1 MRAIWTGE
9 LSFGLVN
16 VPVKVYSA
24 IESHDAKS
32 HQVDAKDGT
41 RIRYKR
47 VREGTDDEVEFA
59 QIANAYE
66 SESGEQVVLTKE
78 DLKSMPVER
87 HREIAVTEFVPSE
100 DIDPIQF
107 DRPYYL
113 EPSSKSPK
121 AYMLLRQALQETD
134 RLAICTFTLRNRTR
148 LCALRV
154 VGNVMVLQTLLWPDE
169 IRVPDFPSLTEDVKI
184 RPQEL
189 SMAASLIESMSTD
202 FDPDA
207 YEDDYQIQL
216 KQLVEAKS
224 DGRSAFEDT
233 EEDSGDGDD
242 EVADLLAALRASVK
256 NRKAAGNGA
265 SKSSAPSKRATASKG
280 RTVSK
285 SGTASKSRSASKSTD
300 KESGE
305 KGTAAKDSG
314 QRKTG

>member
-32 HQVDAKDGT
+32 HQVDAKDGV

-59 QIANAYE
+59 NIANAYE
-66 SESGEQVVLTKE
+66 ADSGDTVILSKE
-78 DLKSMPVER
+78 DIKSMPVER
-87 HREIAVTEFVPSE
+87 HREISVTEFVPRE
-100 DIDPIQF
+100 DVDPIMF
-107 DRPYYL
+107 DKPYYL

-121 AYMLLRQALQETD
+121 AYVLLRQALQETD

-169 IRVPDFPSLTEDVKI
+169 IRTPEFPSLTEDVKI

-189 SMAASLIESMSTD
+189 AMAASLIDSMATD
-202 FDPDA
+202 FDPEQ
-207 YEDDYQIQL
+207 YEDDYQVQL
-216 KQLVEAKS
+216 QQLIEAKS
-224 DGRSAFEDT
+224 TGETAFPDAPDEA
-233 EEDSGDGDD
+233 GDEDD

-256 NRKAAGNGA
+256 
-265 SKSSAPSKRATASKG
+265 
-280 RTVSK
+280 
-285 SGTASKSRSASKSTD
+285 SR
-300 KESGE
+300 ESGKPAKTAE
-305 KGTAAKDSG
+305 KKPA
-314 QRKTG
+314 RKREAS

>member
-32 HQVDAKDGT
+32 HQVDSKDGV

-59 QIANAYE
+59 NIANAYE
-66 SESGEQVVLTKE
+66 SDDGETVVLSK
-78 DLKSMPVER
+78 DDVKSMPVEK
-87 HREIAVTEFVPSE
+87 HREIAVTEFVPRE
-100 DIDPIQF
+100 DVDPIMF
-107 DRPYYL
+107 DKPYFL

-121 AYMLLRQALQETD
+121 AYVLLRQALQETD

-169 IRVPDFPSLTEDVKI
+169 VRTPEFPALTEDVKI

-189 SMAASLIESMSTD
+189 AMAASLIDSMATD
-202 FDPDA
+202 FDPDQ
-207 YEDDYQIQL
+207 YEDDYQVQL
-216 KQLVEAKS
+216 RQLIEAKAT
-224 DGRSAFEDT
+224 GGEAFPEVPEEET
-233 EEDSGDGDD
+233 EDD
-242 EVADLLAALRASVK
+242 EVADLLAALKASVK
-256 NRKAAGNGA
+256 NRESQGGR
-265 SKSSAPSKRATASKG
+265 PTRKRAAS
-280 RTVSK
+280 
-285 SGTASKSRSASKSTD
+285 
-300 KESGE
+300 
-305 KGTAAKDSG
+305 
-314 QRKTG
+314 

>member
-1 MRAIWTGE
+1 MRAMWTGE

-24 IESHDAKS
+24 IESHDARS
-32 HQVDAKDGT
+32 HQVDSKDGT

-66 SESGEQVVLTKE
+66 SEAGDSVVLTK
-78 DLKSMPVER
+78 DDIKSMPVEK
-87 HREIAVTEFVPSE
+87 HREIAVTEFVPRT
-100 DIDPIQF
+100 DIDPIMF

-121 AYMLLRQALQETD
+121 AYILLRQALQETD
-134 RLAICTFTLRNRTR
+134 RLAICTFTLRSRTR

-169 IRVPDFPSLTEDVKI
+169 IRVPEFPALSEDVKI

-189 SMAASLIESMSTD
+189 AMAASLIDSMATD

-207 YEDDYQIQL
+207 YEDDYQAQL
-216 KQLVEAKS
+216 HLLIEAKAT
-224 DGRSAFEDT
+224 GGQAFP
-233 EEDSGDGDD
+233 EEPEEAGDEDD

-256 NRKAAGNGA
+256 AREGADGAGGRSGARRRAAG
-265 SKSSAPSKRATASKG
+265 
-280 RTVSK
+280 
-285 SGTASKSRSASKSTD
+285 
-300 KESGE
+300 
-305 KGTAAKDSG
+305 
-314 QRKTG
+314 

>member
-32 HQVDAKDGT
+32 HQVDSKDGT

-66 SESGEQVVLTKE
+66 SESGEPVVLTKE
-78 DLKSMPVER
+78 DIKSMPVER

-121 AYMLLRQALQETD
+121 AYILLRQALQETD
-134 RLAICTFTLRNRTR
+134 RLAICTFTLRSRTR

-169 IRVPDFPSLTEDVKI
+169 IRVPEFPALTEDVKI

-189 SMAASLIESMSTD
+189 AMAASLIESMSTD

-207 YEDDYQIQL
+207 YADDYQEQL
-216 KQLVEAKS
+216 RQLIEAKAA
-224 DGRSAFEDT
+224 GGTAFEEASD
-233 EEDSGDGDD
+233 EARDEDD
-242 EVADLLAALRASVK
+242 EVADLLAALRASVQS
-256 NRKAAGNGA
+256 RKAG
-265 SKSSAPSKRATASKG
+265 TG
-280 RTVSK
+280 R
-285 SGTASKSRSASKSTD
+285 RP
-300 KESGE
+300 
-305 KGTAAKDSG
+305 AAKTDPAARRAVG
-314 QRKTG
+314 